1 MALKEGKSQ
10 KTISSNIKTE
20 MKAGKPQNQAVAI
33 ALAKAGKTRKMNT
46 GGDVKRLDN
55 LNFRVEGGSTERE
68 GVSRLGSRN
77 KYGTSVGG
85 RLTASKKI
93 NKDTTVQLYG
103 DGFAYKPKDGPTKK
117 KLTGYGIRI
126 TKEFKQGGVAT
137 KKKTK

>member
-1 MALKEGKSQ
+1 MPLKEGKSQ

-46 GGDVKRLDN
+46 GGDVKRQDN
-55 LNFRVEGGSTERE
+55 LNFRVEGG
-68 GVSRLGSRN
+68 GSRN
-77 KYGTSVGG
+77 KYGTGAGG
-85 RLTASKKI
+85 RITASKKI
-93 NKDTTVQLYG
+93 NKDTTVELYG
-103 DGFAYKPKDGPTKK
+103 EGFAHKAKDGPTNK